1 MAIVTLLAIETVM
14 AIVTVL
20 AIETDIHGYRDRPGH
35 WNRHSWLSWP
45 PWPSKPTFMAI
56 VTALVIETDMAIVTV
71 LASKPTWLL
80 WPYWPRN
87 RHGYRDHTGLETE
100 IYTYCD
106 RTGLETNMAIVT
118 VLAIETDIHGYRDR
132 LGHRNRHSW
141 LLWPSWP
148 SKPIFIIPKLNR
160 VSSARKLFE
169 SSLRGTVY
177 ISLINAE
184 VAKTITSLL
193 CCCFFLPW
201 DTLSHSDL
209 SYYSWNKWYDLSP
222 CEPCWKRWEHGHR
235 RLGWSLSRLA
245 RDLSDAASFSPSK
258 SFSQRSCHS
267 RTVRNVD
274 ARSVGACPEDAKR
287 KIRRTCLKDPG
298 LTHVTWS
305 RWYKP
310 DGYLVGNADLSRGY
324 LRLIAV
330 TLLPLHWRLSQR
342 PLPRSPV
349 PGLGHLTVP
358 R

>member
-1 MAIVTLLAIETVM
+1 
-14 AIVTVL
+14 
-20 AIETDIHGYRDRPGH
+20 
-35 WNRHSWLSWP
+35 
-45 PWPSKPTFMAI
+45 
-56 VTALVIETDMAIVTV
+56 
-71 LASKPTWLL
+71 
-80 WPYWPRN
+80 
-87 RHGYRDHTGLETE
+87 
-100 IYTYCD
+100 
-106 RTGLETNMAIVT
+106 MAIVT

-324 LRLIAV
+324 LRLIAA
-330 TLLPLHWRLSQR
+330 TSLPLHWRLSQQP
-342 PLPRSPV
+342 PLRSLV
-349 PGLGHLTVP
+349 PGLVHLTLP
-358 R
+358 RWKVSGLPGSIKSWSSLLELQRDQTLRGPLASAPGGLPSRRLPLAGAGSPSWSFSNRCRQRLVSYPGCGGGTPWTCPT